1 MNMKF
6 KYRYLY
12 KAVSPK
18 TGDSFS
24 FIMPDM
30 RTESLNLFL
39 DKFNKYLGERNVVI
53 VMDNASSHKSK
64 SLRIPANIQ
73 IEYLPPYSPELNPV
87 ERVFQDMKKYL
98 KNKVFNTIEELE
110 DSLCEIVKLFSPKK
124 LKNLT
129 FYPYIKEAIL
139 G

>member
-1 MNMKF
+1 M
-6 KYRYLY
+6 
-12 KAVSPK
+12 
-18 TGDSFS
+18 T

-39 DKFNKYLGERNVVI
+39 DKFNKYPGERNVVI

-64 SLRIPANIQ
+64 SL
-73 IEYLPPYSPELNPV
+73 
-87 ERVFQDMKKYL
+87 
-98 KNKVFNTIEELE
+98 
-110 DSLCEIVKLFSPKK
+110 KLFSSEK

-129 FYPYIKEAIL
+129 FYPYIKEAIS